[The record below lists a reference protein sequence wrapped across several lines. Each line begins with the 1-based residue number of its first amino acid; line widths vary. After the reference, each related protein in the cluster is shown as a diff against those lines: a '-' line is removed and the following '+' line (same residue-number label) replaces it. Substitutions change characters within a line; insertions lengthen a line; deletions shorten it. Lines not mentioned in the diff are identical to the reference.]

1 MKTTFRIEYDDDL
14 DDVVNTTSERLEV
27 FGLIINDIECG
38 DGWVGYEISK
48 IENL

>member
-27 FGLIINDIECG
+27 FGLIINDIER
-38 DGWVGYEISK
+38 IASMSR
-48 IENL
+48 